1 MGLQQVNPLRGLWG
15 GASLER
21 RELPWTRKER
31 KGRRREKGKKEV
43 RAKVLFCGGKDAP
56 AWIV

>member
-1 MGLQQVNPLRGLWG
+1 MCLQQVNPLRGLWG
-15 GASLER
+15 GASLGR

-43 RAKVLFCGGKDAP
+43 RVKVLFCGGKDAP
-56 AWIV
+56 A